1 MRACPHLQSHVVCN
15 EWVLWRN
22 PRGLGH
28 ALTLFHSIF
37 TSSSLWTV
45 KANCLSLELPSI
57 HSFQSVGRGRRRR
70 NKSQSGWPSVTENL
84 LSLKEKKK
92 MQLSWSQPDRWLC
105 PPLLW
110 YFPITAGCSGLIVTI
125 RNSPAGQRI
134 WSILGSVS
142 TDSIHMINYT
152 QPAGYISLSP
162 DNKTMLDSII
172 KLLFFIQ

>member
-1 MRACPHLQSHVVCN
+1 MNLQGLSILNPLCCLYLFSYYRFSSFMRACPHLQSHVVCG

-37 TSSSLWTV
+37 ISSSLWTV

-84 LSLKEKKK
+84 LSVKEKKK
-92 MQLSWSQPDRWLC
+92 KCSCHDHS
-105 PPLLW
+105 
-110 YFPITAGCSGLIVTI
+110 PID
-125 RNSPAGQRI
+125 NSV
-134 WSILGSVS
+134 LHFY
-142 TDSIHMINYT
+142 D
-152 QPAGYISLSP
+152 ISP
-162 DNKTMLDSII
+162 
-172 KLLFFIQ
+172 